1 MTLSEYLKAGG
12 IAKYTAEEIEKANE
26 TVHAIARATGVTVE
40 EAEGAIYGAIKNL
53 PPPGET
59 EIALIKKNPSLNRF
73 QKRRLIKQIK
83 KFQGGKQ

>member
-12 IAKYTAEEIEKANE
+12 IEYTTEEIEKANE
-26 TVHAIARATGVTVE
+26 TVLAIARTMGVTKE
-40 EAEGAIYGAIKNL
+40 EAEGAVYGAIKNL